1 MVSLVSGWDRS
12 RFVQNNFFIYVYK
25 YTGLEVPTR
34 LFFSLMIAK
43 FGVVFPKTSFAA
55 VKLGGVFSNTVHYSM
70 RAALYMV

>member
-1 MVSLVSGWDRS
+1 MFTNTLDWK
-12 RFVQNNFFIYVYK
+12 FLQA
-25 YTGLEVPTR
+25 